1 MVLDDVKQIVAAQM
15 HLSPDNVK
23 DTTTFYDLEADSLD
37 VVEVIMA
44 LESKFDMILP
54 DEAVEPSKPSAIL
67 RIISRISEVNL

>member
-23 DTTTFYDLEADSLD
+23 DTTTFCDLEADSLD

-54 DEAVEPSKPSAIL
+54 DEAVETFKTVGDLANYIENQRS
-67 RIISRISEVNL
+67 

>member
-23 DTTTFYDLEADSLD
+23 DTTTFYDL

-54 DEAVEPSKPSAIL
+54 DEAVETFKTVGDLANYIENQRS
-67 RIISRISEVNL
+67 

>member
-15 HLSPDNVK
+15 NLSPDNVK

-54 DEAVEPSKPSAIL
+54 DEAVETFKTVGDLANYIENQRS
-67 RIISRISEVNL
+67 

>member
-23 DTTTFYDLEADSLD
+23 ETTTFSDLEADSLD

-54 DEAVEPSKPSAIL
+54 DEAVETFKTVGDLANYIENQRS
-67 RIISRISEVNL
+67 

>member
-15 HLSPDNVK
+15 HLSSDNVK

-54 DEAVEPSKPSAIL
+54 DEAVETFKTVGDLANYIENQRS
-67 RIISRISEVNL
+67 

>member
-37 VVEVIMA
+37 VV
-44 LESKFDMILP
+44 DMILP
-54 DEAVEPSKPSAIL
+54 DEAVETFKTVGDLANYI
-67 RIISRISEVNL
+67 ENQ

>member
-23 DTTTFYDLEADSLD
+23 DTTTFYYLEADSLD

-54 DEAVEPSKPSAIL
+54 DEAVETFKTVGDLANYIENQRS
-67 RIISRISEVNL
+67 

>member
-15 HLSPDNVK
+15 HLSLDNVK

-54 DEAVEPSKPSAIL
+54 DEAVETFKTVGDLANYIENQRS
-67 RIISRISEVNL
+67 

>member
-23 DTTTFYDLEADSLD
+23 ETTTFYDLEADSLD

-54 DEAVEPSKPSAIL
+54 DEAVETFKTVGDLANYIENQRS
-67 RIISRISEVNL
+67 